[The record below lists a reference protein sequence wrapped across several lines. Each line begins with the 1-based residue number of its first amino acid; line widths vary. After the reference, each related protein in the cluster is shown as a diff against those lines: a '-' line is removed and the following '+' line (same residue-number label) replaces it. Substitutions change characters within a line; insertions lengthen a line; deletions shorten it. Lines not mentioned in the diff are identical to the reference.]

1 VSRPIASAAS
11 VGFRSD
17 RGPVLASLMLATSL
31 VALDSTIIATAVP
44 SVVADLSGFDQF
56 PWLFSAYLLAQA
68 LTVPVYAKLAD
79 TFGRKPIMYVGIGLF
94 LAGSV
99 LCGFAWSMTALIVFR
114 ALQGLGAGA
123 VQPMSMTIAGD
134 IYTVAERAKA
144 QGYLASV
151 WGMSAVIG
159 PLLGGVF
166 SEYVSWRWIFF
177 VNIPLCLVAWWML
190 RRSFHETQQPRRTH
204 RIDVAGAA
212 LLTAALTVLILALL
226 EGGQAWAW
234 SSMTSWT
241 MFTVVAVLLVAF
253 VFVERRAPEPV
264 LPLWV
269 FRSRLI
275 TAAALVSLLVG
286 AIVMGVTSYGPTYLQ
301 DVLHHGPLAAG
312 FALATMTIGWPI
324 AASQSG
330 RLYLR
335 IGFRATAV
343 IGAVIAGGGATL
355 LALLGAHSS
364 IWQVAAVCFIVG
376 AGMGLVASPTL
387 IFAQSSVGWSER
399 GVVTGTT
406 MFTRSMGSA
415 VGVAVF
421 GALANAIV
429 SGAVTGGQ
437 APDPVTLFQATHR
450 VFVAVA
456 VLVGL
461 MLLGTLALP
470 AGRGEDA
477 PADVERIADQG
488 TGSRT
493 ETGDLGAI
501 PEPRLASGDG

>member
-1 VSRPIASAAS
+1 MTQPRATAAS
-11 VGFRSD
+11 VGLRSD

-68 LTVPVYAKLAD
+68 VTVPVYAKLAD

-134 IYTVAERAKA
+134 IYSVAERAKA

-151 WGMSAVIG
+151 WGMSAVVG

-166 SEYVSWRWIFF
+166 SEYISWRWIFF

-190 RRSFHETQQPRRTH
+190 RRSFHETRQRRTH
-204 RIDVAGAA
+204 RIDVVGAA
-212 LLTAALTVLILALL
+212 VLTTALTVLILALL

-234 SSMTSWT
+234 SSATSVT
-241 MFTVVAVLLVAF
+241 MFAVVTVLLVVF
-253 VFVERRAPEPV
+253 VLVERRAAEPV

-275 TAAALVSLLVG
+275 AAAALVSLLVG

-301 DVLHHGPLAAG
+301 DVLLHGPLAAG

-324 AASQSG
+324 AASLSG

-343 IGAVIAGGGATL
+343 IGAVIAGAGATL
-355 LALLGAHSS
+355 LALLSAHSS
-364 IWQVAAVCFIVG
+364 IWQVGAVCFVIG

-421 GALANAIV
+421 GALANAIAA
-429 SGAVTGGQ
+429 GAVTDGQ
-437 APDPVTLFQATHR
+437 PPDPATLYQATHR

-477 PADVERIADQG
+477 PADAERGLDAG
-488 TGSRT
+488 TVSQDDPAR
-493 ETGDLGAI
+493 LAAS
-501 PEPRLASGDG
+501 PAPRLTSGDG

>member
-1 VSRPIASAAS
+1 VNQPRATAAS
-11 VGFRSD
+11 VGLRSD

-68 LTVPVYAKLAD
+68 VTVPVYAKLAD

-94 LAGSV
+94 TAGSV
-99 LCGFAWSMTALIVFR
+99 LCGFAWSMTALIIFR

-151 WGMSAVIG
+151 WGMSAVVG
-159 PLLGGVF
+159 PLLGGLF
-166 SEYVSWRWIFF
+166 SEYISWRWIFF
-177 VNIPLCLVAWWML
+177 VNIPLCVVAWWML
-190 RRSFHETQQPRRTH
+190 RRSFHETRQRRTH
-204 RIDVAGAA
+204 RIDMVGAA

-234 SSMTSWT
+234 GSATSRT
-241 MFTVVAVLLVAF
+241 MFAVVAALLVVF
-253 VFVERRAPEPV
+253 VLVERRAAEPV

-275 TAAALVSLLVG
+275 TAAAVVSLLVG

-343 IGAVIAGGGATL
+343 IGAVIAGAGATL
-355 LALLGAHSS
+355 LALLSAHSS
-364 IWQVAAVCFIVG
+364 IWQVAAVCFVIG

-399 GVVTGTT
+399 GVVTGTN

-421 GALANAIV
+421 GALANAIAA
-429 SGAVTGGQ
+429 GAVTGGQ
-437 APDPVTLFQATHR
+437 PPDPATLYQATHR

-461 MLLGTLALP
+461 MLIGTLALP

-477 PADVERIADQG
+477 PADLERDADG
-488 TGSRT
+488 NEGRA
-493 ETGDLGAI
+493 ENIEPGASSD
-501 PEPRLASGDG
+501 PRITSGDG